1 MPEKRFDKK
10 HRLLK
15 KGETQRADGYY
26 TYRWTS
32 RNGKR
37 HSVTARTLE
46 ELREKEEG
54 IIKDTADGIR
64 AENKNVTLDDMFHLW
79 SKLKRGLKGNTYQ
92 NYCYMYR
99 TFVSPEIGKLRI
111 ATLRKSD
118 LKAFYNSLMD
128 DKNLKIAT
136 VDNIHTV
143 LHQVLE
149 VAVEDRYMR
158 TNLSDNLLK
167 ELRQSRNIGQ
177 EHRKA
182 LTVPEQELFLN
193 YLRRENTPYHHWY
206 PVFSVMA
213 NTGLRVGE
221 VTGLRWEDVDFE
233 ENLIQ
238 VNHTLVYYK
247 HADNGCY
254 FSIHTPKTAAGKQVI
269 PMLDEVREAFLE
281 EKRYQELSQLT
292 CKAVVDGYTDFIFIN
307 RFGNVQHQGT
317 LNKALRRIIRDCN
330 DEQLAKN
337 QKDLVLLPRF
347 SCHSL
352 RHTFTTR
359 LVEAGVN
366 LKVIQD
372 ALGHKD
378 FSTTMDVYTDV
389 TKELRQREF
398 DNLQDIMNQK
408 KYKGNKAEE
417 GGKN

>member
-1 MPEKRFDKK
+1 MKKRFDKK

-37 HSVTARTLE
+37 HSITARTLE

-54 IIKDTADGIR
+54 IIKDIVDGIR

-111 ATLRKSD
+111 ATLWKSD

-149 VAVEDRYMR
+149 VAVEDHYMR

-206 PVFSVMA
+206 PVFSVMT

-247 HADNGCY
+247 HADDGCY
-254 FSIHTPKTAAGKQVI
+254 FSIHTPKTTAGKRVI

-337 QKDLVLLPRF
+337 RKDIVLLPRF

-398 DNLQDIMNQK
+398 DNLQDKMNQK
-408 KYKGNKAEE
+408 KYKGDKAEE